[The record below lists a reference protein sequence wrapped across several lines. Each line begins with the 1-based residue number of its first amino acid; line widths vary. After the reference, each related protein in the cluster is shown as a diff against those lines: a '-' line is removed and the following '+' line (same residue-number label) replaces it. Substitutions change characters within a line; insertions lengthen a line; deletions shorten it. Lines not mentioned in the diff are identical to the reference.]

1 MNFSEISKK
10 TYFIAEIGSNFDN
23 DKSKALSLIALA
35 KESGADA
42 VKFQHYQA
50 KTLVS
55 PFEFERLS
63 NKSHQTSW
71 NKSVFDTYKAAELP
85 VDWTEDLSIEAK
97 KQGIDFIT
105 SPYAYDLADKVAPF
119 VDAFKIG
126 SGDITW
132 PSFIE
137 YVASFKKPLLV
148 GTGASTLQEV
158 KAIYDVINPLNIP
171 FSLMQCNTNYSKAS
185 NNLAHINLNVLKTYA
200 KQFPE
205 SLLGLSDH
213 TQSLEVVLG
222 AVALGCRVIER
233 HFTDDNEL
241 VGPDHAFAMNPIS
254 FKNMVDSTRTL
265 ELALGISEK
274 KLEENEIE
282 SRVVQQ
288 RSICANNFIPKG
300 SILTEQCFTYLRPFS
315 PGCYSPNQV
324 KELLGKETLDDL
336 QPSQSIRKEI
346 LK

>member
-1 MNFSEISKK
+1 MNFPEISKK

-42 VKFQHYQA
+42 VKFQHYKA
-50 KTLVS
+50 RTLVS
-55 PFEFERLS
+55 SFEFERLS
-63 NKSHQTSW
+63 NNSHQTNW
-71 NKSVFDTYKAAELP
+71 KKSVFETYKAAELP

-97 KQGIDFIT
+97 KQDIDFIT
-105 SPYAYDLADKVAPF
+105 SPYAYDLADKVAPY

-132 PSFIE
+132 LSFIE

-148 GTGASTLQEV
+148 GTGASTLVQV
-158 KAIYDVINPLNIP
+158 KAVYNIIKPLDIP
-171 FSLMQCNTNYSKAS
+171 FSLMQCNTNYSKEF

-200 KQFPE
+200 HEFPE
-205 SLLGLSDH
+205 ALLGLSDH

-222 AVALGCRVIER
+222 AVALGGRVIER
-233 HFTDDNEL
+233 HFTDNNEL
-241 VGPDHAFAMNPIS
+241 IGPDHAFALNPTS
-254 FKNMVDSTRTL
+254 FKNMVEATRTL
-265 ELALGISEK
+265 ELALGVNEK
-274 KLEENEIE
+274 RLEKNEIE

-288 RSICANNFIPKG
+288 RSICALDFIPKG
-300 SILTEQCFTYLRPFS
+300 SILTEQCLTYLRPFS
-315 PGCYSPNQV
+315 SSSYSPDQV
-324 KELLGKETLDDL
+324 KELLGKQTLEDL
-336 QPSQSIRKEI
+336 QPNQSIKKEI